1 MDFFDKYTIV
11 LQICNTLILFLVLRH
26 ILFKPVTEFL
36 NKRQAA
42 IKNAI
47 DKAESDVKAAAELK
61 ADYELKLKEAR
72 EEARGIVENATKQG
86 QKRQEEIV
94 HEARE
99 DAQRIRTRAESD
111 AEMQKDQALAYLRDQ
126 VADMAIAAASKVI
139 DQEFDTENQKRLVNR
154 FIEGMGG
161 SHEE

>member
-1 MDFFDKYTIV
+1 MDISKYTVVI
-11 LQICNTLILFLVLRH
+11 QICNTLILFLVLRH

-47 DKAESDVKAAAELK
+47 DKADADVKEAAKLK

-72 EEARGIVENATKQG
+72 EEARGIIENATKQG
-86 QKRQEEIV
+86 QKRQDEIV
-94 HEARE
+94 REARV
-99 DAQRIRTRAESD
+99 DAERIKERAEAD
-111 AEMQKDQALAYLRDQ
+111 VEMQQDQALTYLRDQ
-126 VADMAIAAASKVI
+126 VADMAISAASKVI
-139 DQEFDTENQKRLVNR
+139 DQEFDTESQKRLVNR

>member
-1 MDFFDKYTIV
+1 MDISKYTVVI
-11 LQICNTLILFLVLRH
+11 QICNTLILFLVLRH

-42 IKNAI
+42 IKHAI
-47 DKAESDVKAAAELK
+47 DKADADVKEAAKLK

-72 EEARGIVENATKQG
+72 EEARGIIENATKQG
-86 QKRQEEIV
+86 QKRQDEIV
-94 HEARE
+94 REARV
-99 DAQRIRTRAESD
+99 DAERIKERAEAD
-111 AEMQKDQALAYLRDQ
+111 VEMQQDQALTYLRDQ
-126 VADMAIAAASKVI
+126 VADMAISAASKVI

>member
-1 MDFFDKYTIV
+1 MDISKYTVVI
-11 LQICNTLILFLVLRH
+11 QICNTLILFLVLRH

-47 DKAESDVKAAAELK
+47 DKADADVKEAAKLK

-72 EEARGIVENATKQG
+72 EEARGIIENATKQG
-86 QKRQEEIV
+86 QKRQDEIV
-94 HEARE
+94 REARV
-99 DAQRIRTRAESD
+99 DAERIKARAEAD
-111 AEMQKDQALAYLRDQ
+111 VEMQQDQALTYLRDQ
-126 VADMAIAAASKVI
+126 VADMAISAASKVI
-139 DQEFDTENQKRLVNR
+139 DQEFDTESQKRLVNR